1 MKENYLITMI
11 RLGAS
16 SMFFHE
22 YQPAEIFSA
31 MYTAGL
37 DHIEF
42 WMETPEFWMQG
53 ADISVL
59 ENLIEQYPH
68 LAPIAMHAP
77 IFDLNPCSF
86 NPGVAKLSADY
97 TSKTIE
103 MLDQLGGGVV
113 TIHPGKRT
121 AKRPVGPLDRA
132 RLTVYLDAVSKS
144 VFGTGVTVAIENM
157 PPAVNAQLVTP
168 DAVRDILDEY
178 AWLSFTWDYAHAQA
192 ALPDDPFAF
201 LRECKA
207 RMVNIHASLGTSE
220 MMHMPLSGTSAGE
233 QLRCE
238 LAAAKYSGL
247 MTFELEDLN
256 FRKNLDYAEK
266 TSVLAAEA
274 AWFSGLRSI

>member
-1 MKENYLITMI
+1 MKETYLITMI

-31 MYTAGL
+31 MDAAGL

-53 ADISVL
+53 ADPSVL
-59 ENLIEQYPH
+59 RDLMKQYPN

-97 TSKTIE
+97 TCKTIE
-103 MLDQLGGGVV
+103 MLDLLGGGVV

-132 RLTVYLDAVSKS
+132 RLTTYLDAVSKCA
-144 VFGTGVTVAIENM
+144 FGTNVIVAIENM

-168 DAVRDILDEY
+168 DSVREVLDEY
-178 AWLSFTWDYAHAQA
+178 AWLFFTWDYAHAQA
-192 ALPDDPFAF
+192 AMPTNPFAF
-201 LRECKA
+201 LHECGD
-207 RMVNIHASLGTSE
+207 RMINIHASMGTE
-220 MMHMPLSGTSAGE
+220 KMMHMPLAETSAGE
-233 QLRCE
+233 ALMQE
-238 LAAAKYSGL
+238 LAMVQYAGL
-247 MTFELEDLN
+247 ITFELEDLN
-256 FRKNLDYAEK
+256 FGRQLDYAEK
-266 TSVLAAEA
+266 IAVLKKEGD
-274 AWFSGLRSI
+274 WFCSM